1 MMIVTMLSTTFKD
14 DDENDDNSC
23 DYMSC
28 LDRHTKARKTNHFK
42 KKLIDLEGF
51 EDLKNRYK
59 PFQENFDGSL
69 RC

>member
-1 MMIVTMLSTTFKD
+1 MMIMTTLLTFKD
-14 DDENDDNSC
+14 DDDNDHNSS

-42 KKLIDLEGF
+42 KRLIDLAGF

>member
-1 MMIVTMLSTTFKD
+1 MMMIMTTFND
-14 DDENDDNSC
+14 DDDSDDKSS

-28 LDRHTKARKTNHFK
+28 LDRHTKAQKTNHFK
-42 KKLIDLEGF
+42 KRLMDLEGF

-59 PFQENFDGSL
+59 PFKENFDGSL

>member
-14 DDENDDNSC
+14 DDENDDNSS

-42 KKLIDLEGF
+42 KKPIDLESF
-51 EDLKNRYK
+51 ENLKNRHK
-59 PFQENFDGSL
+59 PF
-69 RC
+69 